1 MVSMEALRDA
11 IAGAI
16 RSRVGGPGG
25 RARIEEVFSA
35 DGPRWFDRARPIW
48 EVHADSSMFIG
59 GIRAVLLQS
68 LHPLAMAG
76 VAQHS
81 DFRSDPWG
89 RLQRTADFLTR
100 TTYGTVEQAEAACAQ
115 VRAVHRR
122 VVGVA
127 ADGRRYAANDPHLLA
142 WVHIAEVDSFL
153 TAHRRFGKRPLD
165 RTERDQYVADMA
177 VVGRAL
183 GVVEPPRSVAA
194 LRAQLAGFRPELEAT
209 PEARE
214 AARFLVAPPL
224 APRGPRPVQRAGRG
238 RRRPLAAVGP
248 PRPAAPARSGGRC
261 RGRAARR
268 RRAHA
273 ADPLGAGTERSGV
286 RGGLRLTTASTER
299 EHPPVRPEPPRPR
312 PRPRPRPASPDP
324 RCRRRRGRPGRPRT
338 RAALALQRRLRRA
351 VRERRRSVRWRRWRC
366 SERRAAPSRWSWP
379 SSG

>member
-1 MVSMEALRDA
+1 
-11 IAGAI
+11 
-16 RSRVGGPGG
+16 
-25 RARIEEVFSA
+25 
-35 DGPRWFDRARPIW
+35 
-48 EVHADSSMFIG
+48 MFIG

-100 TTYGTVEQAEAACAQ
+100 TTYGTVAQAEAACAQ
-115 VRAVHRR
+115 VRAVHRH

-153 TAHRRFGKRPLD
+153 TAHRRFGKHPLN
-165 RTERDQYVADMA
+165 RTEADQYVADMA
-177 VVGRAL
+177 VVARAL

-224 APRGPRPVQRAGRG
+224 PLVARAPYSVLAA
-238 RRRPLAAVGP
+238 AAVGLLP
-248 PRPAAPARSGGRC
+248 LWARLSLRLPLGPVADAVVVRPAGVALMQLARWALVPGSAT
-261 RGRAARR
+261 AA
-268 RRAHA
+268 
-273 ADPLGAGTERSGV
+273 
-286 RGGLRLTTASTER
+286 AS
-299 EHPPVRPEPPRPR
+299 
-312 PRPRPRPASPDP
+312 A
-324 RCRRRRGRPGRPRT
+324 
-338 RAALALQRRLRRA
+338 
-351 VRERRRSVRWRRWRC
+351 
-366 SERRAAPSRWSWP
+366 
-379 SSG
+379 

>member
-1 MVSMEALRDA
+1 MVPVEALRDA
-11 IAGAI
+11 IAAAI

-35 DGPRWFDRARPIW
+35 DGPRWFDRGRPIW

-177 VVGRAL
+177 VVARAL

-194 LRAQLAGFRPELEAT
+194 LRAQLAAFRPELEAT
-209 PEARE
+209 PDARE

-224 APRGPRPVQRAGRG
+224 PLVARAPYSVLAA
-238 RRRPLAAVGP
+238 AAVGLLP
-248 PRPAAPARSGGRC
+248 LWARLALRLPLGPVADAVVVRPAGVALMQLTRWALVPNSPGS
-261 RGRAARR
+261 AA
-268 RRAHA
+268 
-273 ADPLGAGTERSGV
+273 
-286 RGGLRLTTASTER
+286 AS
-299 EHPPVRPEPPRPR
+299 
-312 PRPRPRPASPDP
+312 A
-324 RCRRRRGRPGRPRT
+324 
-338 RAALALQRRLRRA
+338 
-351 VRERRRSVRWRRWRC
+351 
-366 SERRAAPSRWSWP
+366 
-379 SSG
+379 